1 MADSD
6 TFAAASAYGLSGY
19 PYFVLLDATG
29 NVVQRASGEI
39 DPTTLTPLLNSVAS
53 SA

>member
-6 TFAAASAYGLSGY
+6 TYAAAAAYGLSSY
-19 PYFVLLDATG
+19 PYFVVLDANG
-29 NVVQRASGEI
+29 KVVQRASGEV
-39 DPTTLTPLLNSVAS
+39 DPSTLTPLLNSVAS